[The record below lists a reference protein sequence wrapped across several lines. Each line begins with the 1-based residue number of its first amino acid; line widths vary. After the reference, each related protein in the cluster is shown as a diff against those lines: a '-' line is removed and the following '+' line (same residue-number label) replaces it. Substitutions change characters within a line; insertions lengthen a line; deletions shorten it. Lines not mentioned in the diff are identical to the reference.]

1 MHWIVDKVPEQS
13 LLNTAGWRFII
24 PQLYRRYPNADMNL
38 NVSIY
43 SPPHLIIKEHQIDLT
58 VHADV
63 IINVLNSGEV
73 TPVACFSMVSFVKG
87 SALAYYYPFSC
98 SP

>member
-24 PQLYRRYPNADMNL
+24 PQLYRQYPNADMNL
-38 NVSIY
+38 NVSIF
-43 SPPHLIIKEHQIDLT
+43 SPPHLKINEDGIDMT

-63 IINVLNSGEV
+63 VINVLHSGEV
-73 TPVACFSMVSFVKG
+73 TPVACFSTVSFVKVN
-87 SALAYYYPFSC
+87 
-98 SP
+98 